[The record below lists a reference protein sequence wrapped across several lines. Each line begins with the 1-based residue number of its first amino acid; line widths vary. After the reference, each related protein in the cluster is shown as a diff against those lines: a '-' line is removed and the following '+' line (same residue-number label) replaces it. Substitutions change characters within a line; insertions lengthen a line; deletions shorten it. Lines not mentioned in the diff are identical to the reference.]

1 MFAFST
7 LSAVLLFDPLKH
19 PAASIMIAAV
29 DATPT
34 FQNFII
40 SAADFA

>member
-1 MFAFST
+1 